1 MMTLQKICIIIEKD
15 TYGSVQ
21 RAQKERIMINRT
33 IVINRK
39 ITEKFNDFIENGRIL
54 FLKRSAVSEKQRRQE
69 VF

>member
-21 RAQKERIMINRT
+21 RVQKERIMINRT

-69 VF
+69 AF